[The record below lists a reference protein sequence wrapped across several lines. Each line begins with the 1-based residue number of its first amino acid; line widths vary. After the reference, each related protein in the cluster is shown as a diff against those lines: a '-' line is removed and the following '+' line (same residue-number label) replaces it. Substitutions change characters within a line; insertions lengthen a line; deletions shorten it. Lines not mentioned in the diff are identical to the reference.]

1 MATKSTHHHP
11 SEPVLA
17 LYSSGDLDWMDR
29 VRTALHVR
37 ACGRCRERVEEYR
50 VDTRMRAEGA
60 KAMPL
65 PANWDSLAEEMA
77 ANIRLGIEAAACVRE
92 PASKAVPQTLVRQGW
107 YWKPALGIAASMAVL
122 VVALVSSQ
130 SEVFSRVWSAAIHG
144 VRETPAVVVESSA
157 RGVEVRRGSRS
168 TMRLQVGNS
177 RPEQVSVN
185 LVEGSVRAQYVDDD
199 SLQVTVTNVYAQ

>member
-1 MATKSTHHHP
+1 
-11 SEPVLA
+11 
-17 LYSSGDLDWMDR
+17 
-29 VRTALHVR
+29 
-37 ACGRCRERVEEYR
+37 
-50 VDTRMRAEGA
+50 
-60 KAMPL
+60 MPL
-65 PANWDSLAEEMA
+65 PPNWDSLAEEMA

-92 PASKAVPQTLVRQGW
+92 PAFKALPQTVPVVRQGW

-122 VVALVSSQ
+122 VVAFMSSQ

-144 VRETPAVVVESSA
+144 VRETPAVIVESSA